1 MGNLV
6 AIVGRPNVGKS
17 TLFNRLTESRQ
28 AIVDEMSG
36 VTRDRHYGKG
46 DWNGYDYSIIDTGG
60 YIIGS
65 DDVFEEEIRKQVV
78 LAIEEATAIVFVVD
92 VVQGITD
99 MDEEVANLLRKSAKP
114 IFLVANKVDNPT
126 RIADAS
132 EFYTFGLGEV
142 FTVSAI
148 NGGGTGEFLDELVK
162 VFSKE
167 KEIDEEEGL
176 PKIAIVGRPNVGKSS
191 LLNALIGIDRN
202 IVTDVAGTTR
212 DAINTRYNAFGKD
225 LLLIDTAGVRK
236 KAKVKEDL
244 EFYSVMRSIN
254 ALENCDVCML
264 VIDATLGIE
273 AQDLSLF
280 SLAIKN
286 NKGVVILVNKWDLI
300 EKNNQTV
307 KEFEKGI
314 RERLAPFTD
323 VPIIFISAHTKQRIF
338 KAIET
343 SLEVFQN
350 RIRKIQTRK
359 LNDVLLPIIENNPP
373 PAIKGKYIRIK
384 YCTQLPIYYPSFVF
398 FANLPQYINESYRRF
413 VENQLRSHF
422 NFNGVPIT
430 VFFRKK

>member
-99 MDEEVANLLRKSAKP
+99 MDEEVANLLRRSTKP
-114 IFLVANKVDNPT
+114 IFLVANKVDNPA

-307 KEFEKGI
+307 KEYEKGI

-413 VENQLRSHF
+413 VENQLRNHF